1 MKLTNIKLFVLSLNV
16 MSGAYSQCL
25 ENFEIESSTSTTVS
39 LTWGL
44 SCDPETID
52 KYKID
57 YKHRNYLACQ
67 DKRKDRHKPRGFGVV
82 EVSTFP
88 ARIENLHPYSE
99 YSFEVRVILKSK
111 NGRKPETQKVVGRTE
126 YSVPTARAQH
136 SSIDYTYKNT
146 PEKLVF
152 NWSPPLAGSQ
162 CTLFNSELGY
172 FVYRVKG
179 TNEWNRDYDQENNVS
194 LTTTLVEL
202 AGLQPFSDY
211 MFLLYVSNEAGEY
224 DEDEYLKLEGRTLPT
239 EPDPPAQLRASRS
252 DPGTIHLLWTPAYP
266 HKGLISHYEV
276 RWKLASDVDWKDVV
290 PHIDPTNSY
299 CRDDEARSPDT
310 VCYTLT
316 GLRPANY
323 TLELRTF
330 NQGVANPSA
339 WSRPLHVTNQKRVT
353 HGFFDLKNILIVSLL
368 VLLIAV
374 VVVFIL
380 LKFLK
385 SKRKRKANQG
395 FAAIAQDDF
404 TRPIIRPQQPGHSQ
418 FSDSN
423 SYVLRPS
430 SLPSQSSGTFRIP
443 KDPLPQIPGTEN
455 IYSDLRPKVVDEDE
469 DNYLKPNPVGPAAAR
484 VESCESL
491 DEQGYLRPN
500 FHRFQRLDTS
510 GSDREHSPPLIPPV
524 SYLTG
529 GRGGTPLPPS
539 HQTPT

>member
-1 MKLTNIKLFVLSLNV
+1 MEFRKIKLFVLSLHV
-16 MSGAYSQCL
+16 ISAYSQCL
-25 ENFEIESSTSTTVS
+25 ENVEIESSTSTTAS
-39 LTWGL
+39 LTWNYI
-44 SCDPETID
+44 CDTDTID

-57 YKHRNYLACQ
+57 YKHRNFLACQ
-67 DKRKDRHKPRGFGVV
+67 DKRKDRNKPRGFGVV

-88 ARIENLHPYSE
+88 AYIENLHPFSE

-111 NGRKPETQKVVGRTE
+111 NGKPETHKVVGRTD
-126 YSVPTARAQH
+126 YSVPAARAQP

-146 PEKLVF
+146 ADKLVF
-152 NWSPPLAGSQ
+152 NWSPPLSSSQ

-179 TNEWNRDYDQENNVS
+179 TNKWNRDYDKERNVS
-194 LTTTLVEL
+194 MTTTLVEL
-202 AGLQPFSDY
+202 AGLHPFSDY
-211 MFLLYVSNEAGEY
+211 MFLLYVSNAAGEY
-224 DEDEYLKLEGRTLPT
+224 DEDEYLKLEGKTLPT
-239 EPDPPAQLRASRS
+239 VPDPPAQLKASRS

-266 HKGLISHYEV
+266 HKGEISHYEV
-276 RWKLASDVDWKDVV
+276 RWKLASDVDWKDVL
-290 PHIDPTNSY
+290 PHLDPTNSF
-299 CRDDEARSPDT
+299 CRDNEVSPET

-316 GLRPANY
+316 DLDPANY
-323 TLELRTF
+323 TLEIRTF
-330 NQGVANPSA
+330 NKDVPGPSA
-339 WSRPLHVTNQKRVT
+339 WSHPLHVTNRTHIT
-353 HGFFDLKNILIVSLL
+353 HGFFDLTNILIVSLL

-385 SKRKRKANQG
+385 SKKKKKARQG

-404 TRPIIRPQQPGHSQ
+404 TRPIIRQAGHSQ

-430 SLPSQSSGTFRIP
+430 SLPSQTSRSGTSRSG
-443 KDPLPQIPGTEN
+443 KDPLPQIPDTEN
-455 IYSDLRPKVVDEDE
+455 IYSDLRPKIADEDE
-469 DNYLKPNPVGPAAAR
+469 DNYLKPNPVSPGR

-500 FHRFQRLDTS
+500 FNRFQRLDTS
-510 GSDREHSPPLIPPV
+510 GSDRENSPPLIPPV

-529 GRGGTPLPPS
+529 GRGTPLPS
-539 HQTPT
+539 SLRSAT